1 MTDADYVAA
10 FQKIVMPIAYEFRP
24 DFVLGKSTTIS
35 RFILIHSHG
44 IPTAPVSAGFDAAEG
59 DQLGGCHVSP
69 GGYAQM
75 THMLSALAGGRMVI
89 ALEVRIHLDY
99 MPNL

>member
-1 MTDADYVAA
+1 VAKTIFELPANAYV
-10 FQKIVMPIAYEFRP
+10 
-24 DFVLGKSTTIS
+24 
-35 RFILIHSHG
+35 
-44 IPTAPVSAGFDAAEG
+44 VSAGFDAAEG

-89 ALEVRIHLDY
+89 ALEVG
-99 MPNL
+99 